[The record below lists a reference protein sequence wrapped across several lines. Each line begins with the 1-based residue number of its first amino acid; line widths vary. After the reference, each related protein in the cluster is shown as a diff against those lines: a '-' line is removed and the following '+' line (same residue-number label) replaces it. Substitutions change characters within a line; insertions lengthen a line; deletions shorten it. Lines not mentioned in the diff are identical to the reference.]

1 MGGINKAHSPGRV
14 PHVPPDFLWSLVALA
29 NFMRLSLL
37 KAAHAVMEWSRVQEI
52 RVAWAYMG
60 RKRWGAAPSI
70 VPTLRANGSWP
81 EREPWYMEY
90 FDSPA
95 CAMHLKTVPE
105 TFSAAAVC
113 CKNYFEQARCMVKQ
127 AGKRGRPPTPDQ
139 PGKMDIRTVAQL
151 ANVSI
156 ATVSR
161 TINRV
166 STVNPKM
173 AKRVWEAIEK
183 LDYFPNTQ
191 ARALVSGRSRLLG
204 LIVSE
209 ITNPFFPELIQGFE
223 DIAVEHGY
231 EILISSTNYDP
242 RRMSL
247 CIRRMLE
254 RRAEGVAVMTF
265 GVEKPLL
272 EQLAERK
279 VPLVFVDVGPERP
292 GISLLRVDYRHGIQQ
307 GVQHLAVM
315 GHRDIAFISGPKRLH
330 SAQSRLA
337 AFTSS
342 LEECGIAPNPAW
354 LVEGDHTMEG
364 GIEAMDGLLKSRHLP
379 TAVMCSNDMTAIGV
393 LHKLY
398 RAGLRVPDDLS
409 VIGFDDI
416 RIAKVTIPPLTTI
429 QMSCFE
435 LARAAVTALR
445 ALVEE
450 GGEPKRSYKI
460 NTHLVVRE
468 STGLPK
474 GTLRDLRKAQ
484 KSGKRH

>member
-1 MGGINKAHSPGRV
+1 MA
-14 PHVPPDFLWSLVALA
+14 
-29 NFMRLSLL
+29 
-37 KAAHAVMEWSRVQEI
+37 
-52 RVAWAYMG
+52 
-60 RKRWGAAPSI
+60 
-70 VPTLRANGSWP
+70 
-81 EREPWYMEY
+81 
-90 FDSPA
+90 
-95 CAMHLKTVPE
+95 
-105 TFSAAAVC
+105 
-113 CKNYFEQARCMVKQ
+113 KQ
-127 AGKRGRPPTPDQ
+127 AGEKARAVSDGHT
-139 PGKMDIRTVAQL
+139 KMDIRTVARL

-173 AKRVWEAIEK
+173 AKRVREAIEK

-242 RRMSL
+242 QRMSL

-292 GISLLRVDYRHGIQQ
+292 GISLLRVDYHHGIRQ
-307 GVQHLAVM
+307 GVQHLAAL

-330 SAQSRLA
+330 SAQSRTLA
-337 AFTSS
+337 FSKS
-342 LEECGIAPNPAW
+342 LAECAIVANPAW
-354 LVEGDHTMEG
+354 ILEGDHTMEG
-364 GIEAMDGLLKSRHLP
+364 GIDAMDRVLKSKHLP

-398 RAGLRVPDDLS
+398 HAGLRVPDDLS

-416 RIAKVTIPPLTTI
+416 HIAQVTIPPLTTI

-445 ALVEE
+445 AQVEE
-450 GGEPKRSYKI
+450 GGDPKRNYKI

-468 STGLPK
+468 STGFPR
-474 GTLRDLRKAQ
+474 GTMLHLRKRGKDAKRASAAQ
-484 KSGKRH
+484 VGKTAPAE

>member
-1 MGGINKAHSPGRV
+1 MAKKVAKQVRKKTK
-14 PHVPPDFLWSLVALA
+14 PPAED
-29 NFMRLSLL
+29 
-37 KAAHAVMEWSRVQEI
+37 K
-52 RVAWAYMG
+52 
-60 RKRWGAAPSI
+60 
-70 VPTLRANGSWP
+70 
-81 EREPWYMEY
+81 
-90 FDSPA
+90 PA
-95 CAMHLKTVPE
+95 
-105 TFSAAAVC
+105 
-113 CKNYFEQARCMVKQ
+113 
-127 AGKRGRPPTPDQ
+127 
-139 PGKMDIRTVAQL
+139 KMDIRSVARL

-166 STVNPKM
+166 STVNPKT
-173 AKRVWEAIEK
+173 AKRVWEVIEK
-183 LDYFPNTQ
+183 LNYFPNTQ
-191 ARALVSGRSRLLG
+191 ARSLVSGRSRLLG

-272 EQLAERK
+272 EQFAERNI
-279 VPLVFVDVGPERP
+279 PLVFVDEGPERP
-292 GISLLRVDYRHGIQQ
+292 GISLLHVDYHHGIRQ
-307 GVQHLAVM
+307 GVQHLAAL
-315 GHRDIAFISGPKRLH
+315 GHRDIAFISGRKGLH

-337 AFTSS
+337 AFSRS
-342 LEECGIAPNPAW
+342 LEECGIDADPEW
-354 LVEGDHTMEG
+354 IVEGDHTMEG
-364 GIEAMDGLLKSRHLP
+364 GIEAMDRLLKVTQRP

-393 LHKLY
+393 LHTLY

-416 RIAKVTIPPLTTI
+416 HIAQVTIPPLTTI
-429 QMSCFE
+429 QMSCFD

-445 ALVEE
+445 AHVED
-450 GGEPKRSYKI
+450 GGEPKRNYQI
-460 NTHLVVRE
+460 PTHLVVRE
-468 STGLPK
+468 STGYPR
-474 GTLRDLRKAQ
+474 GTMLHLGTRGGKA
-484 KSGKRH
+484 KSTSAVAGIEPRNNEKS

>member
-1 MGGINKAHSPGRV
+1 MA
-14 PHVPPDFLWSLVALA
+14 
-29 NFMRLSLL
+29 
-37 KAAHAVMEWSRVQEI
+37 
-52 RVAWAYMG
+52 
-60 RKRWGAAPSI
+60 
-70 VPTLRANGSWP
+70 
-81 EREPWYMEY
+81 
-90 FDSPA
+90 
-95 CAMHLKTVPE
+95 
-105 TFSAAAVC
+105 
-113 CKNYFEQARCMVKQ
+113 KQ
-127 AGKRGRPPTPDQ
+127 AGKKTRAGVEGRD
-139 PGKMDIRTVAQL
+139 KMDIRTVARL

-242 RRMSL
+242 ARMAL

-292 GISLLRVDYRHGIQQ
+292 GISLLRVDYHHGIRQ
-307 GVQHLAVM
+307 GVQHLAAL
-315 GHRDIAFISGPKRLH
+315 GHRHIVFVSGPKRLH
-330 SAQSRLA
+330 SAQSRIA
-337 AFTSS
+337 AFSKS
-342 LEECGIAPNPAW
+342 LAECAIVADPAW
-354 LVEGDHTMEG
+354 IVDGDHTMEG
-364 GIEAMDGLLKSRHLP
+364 GIAAMDRLLKSKHLP

-398 RAGLRVPDDLS
+398 RAGLRVPDDVS

-416 RIAKVTIPPLTTI
+416 HIAQVTIPPLTTI

-445 ALVEE
+445 AHVEE
-450 GGEPKRSYKI
+450 GGDPKRHYKI

-468 STGLPK
+468 STGFPR
-474 GTLRDLRKAQ
+474 GTMLHLRKR
-484 KSGKRH
+484 GKDAKRIPAAKVRKTAPAE